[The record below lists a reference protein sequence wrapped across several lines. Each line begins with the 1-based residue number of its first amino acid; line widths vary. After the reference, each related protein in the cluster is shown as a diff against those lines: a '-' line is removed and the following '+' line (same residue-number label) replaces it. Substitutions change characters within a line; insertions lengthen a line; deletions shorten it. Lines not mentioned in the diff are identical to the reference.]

1 VAVRSIGTSGR
12 RPLLDDLD
20 KAIIKALQ
28 LDGRRPY
35 AQIGR
40 ELKVPE
46 ATVRQRAERLISR
59 GIVQVV
65 GVTDPL
71 AMGFGQPA
79 FIGLHVDAS
88 RLDEVADAVAALE
101 EVTYVVVTAGR
112 FDMICEVVCED
123 NGGSTKATHTYYMS
137 PELQTIVF
145 QERYRVR
152 NWPGAPPPD
161 RTTWQFVRQEI
172 IFENRRIREA
182 FRHSSRV
189 VRGRWWHT
197 ALVALLLFIIA
208 QVTGPVIGIS
218 PGAAMLGMMNSGK
231 VRAAGTEL
239 GECRMG
245 SSARSPP
252 QAKRNSW
259 VKLDE
264 GTVNLRL
271 SRRVSG

>member
-1 VAVRSIGTSGR
+1 MAMRSLTTAGR

-46 ATVRQRAERLISR
+46 ATVRQRAERLINR

-79 FIGLHVDAS
+79 FIGLHVDAA
-88 RLDEVADAVAALE
+88 RLEEVAEAVAALD

-123 NGGSTKATHTYYMS
+123 NEHLLRVLTDSLAAIDGIRSTETLV
-137 PELQTIVF
+137 ELRIVKESY
-145 QERYRVR
+145 Q
-152 NWPGAPPPD
+152 WGA
-161 RTTWQFVRQEI
+161 R
-172 IFENRRIREA
+172 
-182 FRHSSRV
+182 
-189 VRGRWWHT
+189 
-197 ALVALLLFIIA
+197 
-208 QVTGPVIGIS
+208 
-218 PGAAMLGMMNSGK
+218 
-231 VRAAGTEL
+231 
-239 GECRMG
+239 
-245 SSARSPP
+245 
-252 QAKRNSW
+252 
-259 VKLDE
+259 
-264 GTVNLRL
+264 
-271 SRRVSG
+271 

>member
-1 VAVRSIGTSGR
+1 MAVRSIGTSGR

-79 FIGLHVDAS
+79 FIGLHVEAS
-88 RLDEVADAVAALE
+88 RLDEVAVAVAALE

-123 NGGSTKATHTYYMS
+123 NEH
-137 PELQTIVF
+137 LL
-145 QERYRVR
+145 RVLADQLAKID
-152 NWPGAPPPD
+152 G
-161 RTTWQFVRQEI
+161 I
-172 IFENRRIREA
+172 
-182 FRHSSRV
+182 
-189 VRGRWWHT
+189 
-197 ALVALLLFIIA
+197 
-208 QVTGPVIGIS
+208 QVHRDDG
-218 PGAAMLGMMNSGK
+218 GAAIRQG
-231 VRAAGTEL
+231 EL
-239 GECRMG
+239 PVGHEVG
-245 SSARSPP
+245 G
-252 QAKRNSW
+252 QA
-259 VKLDE
+259 
-264 GTVNLRL
+264 
-271 SRRVSG
+271 